1 MKTKSI
7 WRKGSS
13 IEATVMVPTDRN
25 GNGQLSL
32 SGNQDDRVNSEPS
45 FIRSFKD
52 SLVGLIAAGT
62 LAILSTSV
70 AFAHGGGG
78 GGHGGH
84 FGGFG
89 GHGFGPHEGGHSA
102 RQFFHR
108 GHSGNGGGY
117 FYDYPYYG
125 YYDYDD
131 SEDPDPETSQAA
143 PSEDTIADVQEA
155 LTKLG
160 YYHGEIDGFVGPST
174 ERAIG
179 WFQSVD
185 KLAVSG
191 RIDEPTLQ
199 ALNIGE

>member
-52 SLVGLIAAGT
+52 SLVGLIAAGI
-62 LAILSTSV
+62 LAILSTPV

-89 GHGFGPHEGGHSA
+89 GRGFAPHEGGHSA

-108 GHSGNGGGY
+108 GHFGYGGGY